1 MRARIEKVSTPAV
14 TALSRVPA
22 FVPFLV
28 MLALMLTGIFVGGV
42 FGTVLLAVPLLFLS
56 WLLFL
61 TWPHL
66 SLSERVMR
74 CAVLLLVVGIAVTQI
89 IPR

>member
-1 MRARIEKVSTPAV
+1 M

-22 FVPFLV
+22 VLPFLV
-28 MLALMLTGIFVGGV
+28 MLALMLVGIFVGGPV
-42 FGTVLLAVPLLFLS
+42 GTALLAVPLLFLS

-66 SLSERVMR
+66 SLAERVMR
-74 CAVLLLVVGIAVTQI
+74 SAVLLLVVGIAVTQI

>member
-1 MRARIEKVSTPAV
+1 MRARIEQASTPAV

-22 FVPFLV
+22 FLPFLV
-28 MLALMLTGIFVGGV
+28 MLALMLAGIFVGGTL
-42 FGTVLLAVPLLFLS
+42 GTVLLAVPLLFLS

-66 SLSERVMR
+66 GLAERVMR
-74 CAVLLLVVGIAVTQI
+74 GAVLLLVVGIAVTQI

>member
-1 MRARIEKVSTPAV
+1 MRARIEQASTPAV

-22 FVPFLV
+22 FLPFLV
-28 MLALMLTGIFVGGV
+28 MLALMLAGIFVGGTL
-42 FGTVLLAVPLLFLS
+42 GTVLLAVPLLFLS

-66 SLSERVMR
+66 SLAERVMR